1 MFRTFR
7 VRLLFWFLV
16 FISSS
21 FVIILLSVG
30 YIQKREEIFAKSES
44 IDQAY
49 LILLKSV
56 QAQQDF
62 FSYDTKKRQYFLN
75 GESEFLEQYKVWF
88 DSTLTTLNA
97 PDFTEEEDLQE
108 VLTIQLDLI
117 NRVNF
122 IFELLTDKIK
132 ERGYKDFNLE
142 GEMRA
147 DAHWLEEAAEIPT
160 EKLLTIRRYEKD
172 FIIRNEY
179 QYVVRLKRSVE
190 ELSGNL
196 RARGARKDSII
207 NRLNSYQANFLKL
220 VALDQEIGIKDNS
233 GLKLQLDRGIKTLEA
248 GFGRLVKEARDW
260 TRAEFDRLTLYF
272 IITVVLLV
280 AVSITISY
288 FIATKITQ
296 PLKSLTEYISRFID
310 SDFTLEKEHPVVRSK
325 DEIGTLTQNFS
336 ILKDEVTSQIKL
348 FKKRV
353 AERTQELADANDQLE
368 VLNDANSRFVPK
380 EFLHNLG
387 RNSIVEVALGDQV
400 EREMTVVF
408 TDIRGFT
415 GISERLTPQ
424 EIFDFINSYLG
435 GIVPIIEKHG
445 GFIDK
450 FIGDSVMSLFPNS
463 PDHAVHAVMEFG
475 GFVHEF
481 NERLVNE
488 HDMPPIHVGSGIHTG
503 SMILGTIGHDNRLE
517 TTVISDAVNT
527 AARVEGLTKH
537 YDTSMIMTEATLN
550 KLENPD
556 QFHHRFLDKV
566 RVKGKQKILSV
577 YQLLPMQE
585 TLRTSYMP
593 RYIDAVSLLEAGK
606 MKEGVAILED
616 LAQINPNDRV
626 VARFLGRFRDYEPGT
641 SPTWGDVTMMTKK

>member
-30 YIQKREEIFAKSES
+30 YIQKREEIFAKSEA

-179 QYVVRLKRSVE
+179 QYVVRLKRAIE

-196 RARGARKDSII
+196 RARGARKDSIV

-296 PLKSLTEYISRFID
+296 
-310 SDFTLEKEHPVVRSK
+310 
-325 DEIGTLTQNFS
+325 
-336 ILKDEVTSQIKL
+336 
-348 FKKRV
+348 
-353 AERTQELADANDQLE
+353 
-368 VLNDANSRFVPK
+368 
-380 EFLHNLG
+380 
-387 RNSIVEVALGDQV
+387 
-400 EREMTVVF
+400 
-408 TDIRGFT
+408 GF
-415 GISERLTPQ
+415 Q
-424 EIFDFINSYLG
+424 
-435 GIVPIIEKHG
+435 
-445 GFIDK
+445 
-450 FIGDSVMSLFPNS
+450 
-463 PDHAVHAVMEFG
+463 
-475 GFVHEF
+475 
-481 NERLVNE
+481 
-488 HDMPPIHVGSGIHTG
+488 
-503 SMILGTIGHDNRLE
+503 
-517 TTVISDAVNT
+517 
-527 AARVEGLTKH
+527 
-537 YDTSMIMTEATLN
+537 
-550 KLENPD
+550 
-556 QFHHRFLDKV
+556 
-566 RVKGKQKILSV
+566 
-577 YQLLPMQE
+577 
-585 TLRTSYMP
+585 
-593 RYIDAVSLLEAGK
+593 
-606 MKEGVAILED
+606 
-616 LAQINPNDRV
+616 
-626 VARFLGRFRDYEPGT
+626 
-641 SPTWGDVTMMTKK
+641 